1 MIEEMLLNA
10 PDGTV
15 LVDSTKLKSYGIPFP
30 INRELRRT
38 TEGETPWYQE
48 KAIKAPLHDHLSDGS
63 LQMLFWWLLEI
74 WPMKQSSQLARVS
87 LHLISSLMLIWHY
100 KPIEGR
106 WWNTTW
112 FPHFG
117 KRRVSFWTDLLFTSG

>member
-1 MIEEMLLNA
+1 MIEEMLINA

-30 INRELRRT
+30 INRESQST

-74 WPMKQSSQLARVS
+74 FPMKQTYQVAQVC
-87 LHLISSLMLIWHY
+87 LHVLS
-100 KPIEGR
+100 
-106 WWNTTW
+106 
-112 FPHFG
+112 FG
-117 KRRVSFWTDLLFTSG
+117 LY